1 MPRVRDRGSYQ
12 ISVSL
17 WQRID
22 GVSNCVENP
31 NHYSVNNT
39 RTKREVVGGQSLL
52 EKTICC
58 NVSLPFSLEE
68 LVQHMVVYQ
77 DSLITAGVAMPKL
90 VDIRVD
96 DGCVVVLCEDGGAN
110 LVDRYVTPERFVA
123 APEQPVAEVVAV
135 LKKVIDAGVSIDPHV
150 KNFVGEAGSL
160 LYVDMSPPLTESY
173 VAARLSLA
181 TGDSEHQI
189 LKDNFSYF
197 QPEFLPYH
205 FAGDFLNVDPT
216 AERIFPE
223 IHSVL
228 REQGLIEGVGLAE
241 FAASARGIRELENL
255 RLSEGIFMI

>member
-1 MPRVRDRGSYQ
+1 M
-12 ISVSL
+12 
-17 WQRID
+17 
-22 GVSNCVENP
+22 
-31 NHYSVNNT
+31 
-39 RTKREVVGGQSLL
+39 VGGQLLL

-68 LVQHMVVYQ
+68 LVQHMLGYQ
-77 DSLITAGVAMPKL
+77 DSLIAAGVAMPTL

-123 APEQPVAEVVAV
+123 APEKPITEVVAV
-135 LKKVIDAGVSIDPHV
+135 LKKVIDAGLSIDPHV

-181 TGDSEHQI
+181 TRATGDSEYQI

-216 AERIFPE
+216 AEKIFPD

-228 REQGLIEGVGLAE
+228 RDQGLIEGVGLDE
-241 FAASARGIRELENL
+241 FAARVKGIRELENL
-255 RLSEGIFMI
+255 RLSKGLFMI